1 LVALRAESDEGPV
14 TKAIDSFRRWTPVLA
29 VLMGTFT
36 AGCAT
41 ERAYVW
47 FHDLPQAATPT
58 ETPVT
63 VIQPRDLIVV
73 HVRDQPAMTGEFMVR
88 EDGGYLQPT
97 LGNVVVAG
105 RTPAQVGAELTQ
117 RMATVLVNPHVTVSV
132 ARTASVRVNVVGEV
146 RTPGAYEL
154 TRDRTVA
161 AALASAGWLTDFANT
176 DRIFVVR
183 NGEHRIRFRAPELT
197 TPESNSARFRL
208 RDGDVVVVE

>member
-1 LVALRAESDEGPV
+1 MKGHV
-14 TKAIDSFRRWTPVLA
+14 TKPIESFRRRTPVLA
-29 VLMGTFT
+29 MLLFT
-36 AGCAT
+36 LAAGCAT
-41 ERAYVW
+41 ERPYVW
-47 FHDLPQAATPT
+47 FHDLPQAATAADT
-58 ETPVT
+58 GPV

-73 HVRDQPAMTGEFMVR
+73 HVRDQVAMTGEFVVR

-105 RTPAQVGAELTQ
+105 RTPAQVSAELTQ
-117 RMATVLVNPHVTVSV
+117 RMATVLVNPNVTVSI

-161 AALASAGWLTDFANT
+161 AALATAGWLTDFANK